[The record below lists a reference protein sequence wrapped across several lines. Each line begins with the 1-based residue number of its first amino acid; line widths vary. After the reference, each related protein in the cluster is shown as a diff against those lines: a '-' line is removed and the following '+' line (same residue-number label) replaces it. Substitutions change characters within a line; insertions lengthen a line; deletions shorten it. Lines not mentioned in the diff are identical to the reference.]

1 MTKHAVGRET
11 RPKSPVTLG
20 GPKQAARTAPPHLGA
35 GRGDRGHCHPPW
47 PRAGRGLFP
56 GAVPIS
62 LSVVALSAAA
72 AESGT
77 CGSHG
82 ARSPDARPA
91 GPSRGRPGA
100 RPGPHITG
108 GRRSHVPTE
117 GAVPSFTLRGGDN
130 CHSNDAG
137 REAPGLSS
145 EGRGRAGLTPARA
158 PATCDL

>member
-1 MTKHAVGRET
+1 MEATE
-11 RPKSPVTLG
+11 L
-20 GPKQAARTAPPHLGA
+20 AR
-35 GRGDRGHCHPPW
+35 
-47 PRAGRGLFP
+47 
-56 GAVPIS
+56 
-62 LSVVALSAAA
+62 
-72 AESGT
+72 
-77 CGSHG
+77 
-82 ARSPDARPA
+82 PDARPA

-108 GRRSHVPTE
+108 GRHSHVSTE
-117 GAVPSFTLRGGDN
+117 GVVPSFTLRGGDN